1 MGGGEL
7 STEVRT
13 DSEGGRRNLNQVIFA
28 LQVQSA
34 IAEMEVSFGLAPPPK
49 LCPQELGRATL
60 LGWTP
65 GSLVTHL
72 DHGGHSGDCG
82 WQLRG
87 AGLKPPTLLSPE
99 PSH

>member
-1 MGGGEL
+1 MGGGEQ
-7 STEVRT
+7 STEVKT

-34 IAEMEVSFGLAPPPK
+34 LTEREVSFGLALSPK
-49 LCPQELGRATL
+49 LTPQELGRAGF
-60 LGWTP
+60 LGWTV

-82 WQLRG
+82 WQQTG

-99 PSH
+99 PSQ